1 MLLLLLLLLL
11 LLAGGGCRGVIR
23 GSGVATAGGVVPLG
37 RVVQQVVQ
45 VPAFQMPR
53 QGLTKVELP
62 VLAVREEGGHE

>member
-1 MLLLLLLLLL
+1 MLLLLL

-45 VPAFQMPR
+45 VPAFEMPR

-62 VLAVREEGGHE
+62 VLAVREQGGHK